1 MLLLRLGGLR
11 FPLLGGLL
19 VGSIR
24 LYDRVEVVDKR
35 EREKRGKDRRE
46 WIDKLELSVWE
57 WKWE

>member
-1 MLLLRLGGLR
+1 M
-11 FPLLGGLL
+11 
-19 VGSIR
+19 GSIR
-24 LYDRVEVVDKR
+24 LYDRVEVVDKRERERER

>member
-1 MLLLRLGGLR
+1 M
-11 FPLLGGLL
+11 
-19 VGSIR
+19 GSIR